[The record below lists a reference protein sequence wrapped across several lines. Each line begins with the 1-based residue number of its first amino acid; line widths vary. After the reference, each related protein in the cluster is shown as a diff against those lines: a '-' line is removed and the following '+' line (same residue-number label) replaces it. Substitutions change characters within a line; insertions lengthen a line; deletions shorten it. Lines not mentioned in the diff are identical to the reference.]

1 MGFRMNHISF
11 DGMQFEHTNF
21 FVKGDTVKVNVSFG
35 TGKGSGKHGNLSVS
49 VGRGVWG
56 VWGGVGRCGEVRGGV
71 WCVGVLGC
79 WCVGCC
85 GGVCVCCCVV
95 ATAQSDCVTRGLS
108 LSLTVSTPF
117 GVGGL
122 CGACGAC
129 ERVARLCLCAV
140 ACCVVGCVVI
150 VERVSLSLSP
160 CPPLVRSFGVVVGS
174 ACVWC
179 VHSFGA
185 LLLHHTAFGESSSG
199 APPLVSFGRGA
210 FAPVCLCACVGLSL
224 CLSSV

>member
-1 MGFRMNHISF
+1 
-11 DGMQFEHTNF
+11 
-21 FVKGDTVKVNVSFG
+21 VV
-35 TGKGSGKHGNLSVS
+35 
-49 VGRGVWG
+49 
-56 VWGGVGRCGEVRGGV
+56 CEVLV
-71 WCVGVLGC
+71 CWCVGVLVRWVLC
-79 WCVGCC
+79 
-85 GGVCVCCCVV
+85 GVCVCCCVV

-108 LSLTVSTPF
+108 LSLRVSTPF

-129 ERVARLCLCAV
+129 GACECVARLCLCAV

-179 VHSFGA
+179 AVCI
-185 LLLHHTAFGESSSG
+185 LLVRCFFTT
-199 APPLVSFGRGA
+199 PPLVSLLTVHRLWFRLA
-210 FAPVCLCACVGLSL
+210 AVRLRLCACVPVWG
-224 CLSSV
+224 CLSVCPLFDL

>member
-1 MGFRMNHISF
+1 M
-11 DGMQFEHTNF
+11 
-21 FVKGDTVKVNVSFG
+21 
-35 TGKGSGKHGNLSVS
+35 
-49 VGRGVWG
+49 
-56 VWGGVGRCGEVRGGV
+56 CEVLV
-71 WCVGVLGC
+71 CWCVGVLVRWVLC
-79 WCVGCC
+79 
-85 GGVCVCCCVV
+85 GVCVCCCVV

-108 LSLTVSTPF
+108 LSLRVSTPF

-129 ERVARLCLCAV
+129 GACECVARLCLCAV

-150 VERVSLSLSP
+150 VECVSLSLS
-160 CPPLVRSFGVVVGS
+160 LSLRVRLWFALLALWSVQRVCG
-174 ACVWC
+174 VWC

-210 FAPVCLCACVGLSL
+210 FAPVCLCACVG
-224 CLSSV
+224 CLSVCPLFDL